1 MPKPERFRMKAALKP
16 DASVLE
22 GWRLLCLQAKVLE
35 AAIAQAREERQAQ
48 QGNRTQIAV
57 LGQAQMAQRRA
68 LRALVSLLP

>member
-35 AAIAQAREERQAQ
+35 AAIARAREEMIQAQ
-48 QGNRTQIAV
+48 DSRTRIAV
-57 LGQAQMAQRRA
+57 LAQAQMAQRRV
-68 LRALVSLLP
+68 LRALTSLVP